1 MYLTDN
7 TAYVNQKAYHLH
19 MPTVLKSGSLN
30 LLEPSGPVQAC
41 NGIAL
46 HLPLQKRTWHLQYLL
61 FLQCKS
67 GCTNVHHC
75 YFYTILPDLFSI
87 SLVTVVT
94 YVAELRIALKAME

>member
-1 MYLTDN
+1 M
-7 TAYVNQKAYHLH
+7 
-19 MPTVLKSGSLN
+19 
-30 LLEPSGPVQAC
+30 
-41 NGIAL
+41 
-46 HLPLQKRTWHLQYLL
+46 QYLL

-75 YFYTILPDLFSI
+75 YFYTILPDLFSV